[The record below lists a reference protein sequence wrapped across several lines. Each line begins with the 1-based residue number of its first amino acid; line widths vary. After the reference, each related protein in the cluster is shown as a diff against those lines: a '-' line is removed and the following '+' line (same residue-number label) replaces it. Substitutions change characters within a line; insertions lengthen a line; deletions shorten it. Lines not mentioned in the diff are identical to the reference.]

1 LTMSKKNKRQTQTSA
16 LKTEPQ
22 NQTGLPKSK
31 RNFVLALIGITLF
44 LAFGFWFFRSVLN
57 NKQKPRAVG
66 IVTGCTKSPSFV
78 SKLGFTN
85 QAALSTS
92 ANRIK
97 GLAVIEQGKQPY
109 QHESWKIAGNLA
121 PIQLDT
127 DGDIFVAP
135 APMINVLDNPF
146 TEQNTIHKV
155 DSNTQE
161 MKPFAKL
168 PITATATEQN
178 PYGILGLGYDCE
190 TSSLYASSVAG
201 STRTSEIGK
210 IYQIDPKN
218 GNVKSVLE
226 NIDAFGIGVFN
237 SAKGKRLYYGL
248 ARNPEVW
255 SIGLDENGG
264 FLSDAKRETSLESAG
279 TRGDD
284 KVRKIRFTSQNE
296 MNISGI
302 EFNFNLIAPTEKQET
317 VYRFKYDSAKDSWSV
332 INNR

>member
-1 LTMSKKNKRQTQTSA
+1 MSKKKTQIKSA
-16 LKTEPQ
+16 KVGTDVQ
-22 NQTGLPKSK
+22 INSPKSK
-31 RNFVLALIGITLF
+31 RNFVLALAGIAIF
-44 LAFGFWFFRSVLN
+44 LAFGYWFFLGVLN
-57 NKQKPRAVG
+57 NKTKPRAVG
-66 IVTGCTKSPSFV
+66 IVTGCTKSPAFV

-92 ANRIK
+92 ANRVK
-97 GLAVIEQGKQPY
+97 GLAIVEQGKPPY

-121 PIQLDT
+121 PIQLDKS
-127 DGDIFVAP
+127 GDIFVSP

-146 TEQNTIHKV
+146 AEQNTIHKV
-155 DSNTQE
+155 DTNTQE
-161 MKPFAKL
+161 MKPFTKL
-168 PITATATEQN
+168 ATTANATEQN

-201 STRTSEIGK
+201 STRTSEVGK
-210 IYQIDPKN
+210 IYQIDSTN
-218 GNVKSVLE
+218 GNVKSTLE

-255 SIGLDENGG
+255 SVGLDENGG
-264 FLSDAKRETSLESAG
+264 FSADAKREVSLESAG

-284 KVRKIRFTSQNE
+284 KARKIRFTPQNE
-296 MNISGI
+296 MIVSGI

-317 VYRFKYDSAKDSWSV
+317 IYRFSYDSAKDTFTFLQD
-332 INNR
+332 N

>member
-1 LTMSKKNKRQTQTSA
+1 MSKKKNR
-16 LKTEPQ
+16 Q
-22 NQTGLPKSK
+22 NQTNTPKVETAVQPVASKSK
-31 RNFVLALIGITLF
+31 RNFVIMLIGIAIF
-44 LAFGFWFFRSVLN
+44 LAVGFWFFRSVLN
-57 NKQKPRAVG
+57 NKTKVHPIG

-92 ANRIK
+92 EKKQK
-97 GLAVIEQGKQPY
+97 GLVIIEQGKQPY

-121 PIQLDT
+121 PIQLDK
-127 DGDIFVAP
+127 DGDVFVAP

-155 DSNTQE
+155 DSNTHE
-161 MKPFAKL
+161 MKSFAKL
-168 PITATATEQN
+168 PTTANATEQN
-178 PYGILGLGYDCE
+178 PYGILALGYDCE

-201 STRTSEIGK
+201 STRTSEAGK
-210 IYQIDPKN
+210 LYQIDSAN
-218 GNVKSVLE
+218 GGVKSVLD

-255 SIGLDENGG
+255 SIGLDDNGG
-264 FLSDAKRETSLESAG
+264 FLSDAKREISLESVG

-284 KVRKIRFTSQNE
+284 KARKIRFTPQNE
-296 MNISGI
+296 MIVSGI

-317 VYRFKYDSAKDSWSV
+317 IYRFHYDSTKDSWIAV
-332 INNR
+332 NN

>member
-1 LTMSKKNKRQTQTSA
+1 MAKKKTQVKSI
-16 LKTEPQ
+16 KTEPSIQ
-22 NQTGLPKSK
+22 PYDGKSK
-31 RNFVLALIGITLF
+31 RNFVLALIGIAIF
-44 LAFGFWFFRSVLN
+44 LAFGYLFFRGVLN
-57 NKQKPRAVG
+57 NKTKSRPVG

-97 GLAVIEQGKQPY
+97 GLVIIEQGKQSY

-121 PIQLDT
+121 PIQLDK
-127 DGDIFVAP
+127 DGDIFVSP
-135 APMINVLDNPF
+135 APMINVLENPF
-146 TEQNTIHKV
+146 AEQNTIHKI
-155 DSNTQE
+155 DSISQE

-168 PITATATEQN
+168 PTTANATEQN

-201 STRTSEIGK
+201 STRTSEVGK
-210 IYQIDPKN
+210 IYQIDSTN
-218 GNVKSVLE
+218 GNVKATLE

-255 SIGLDENGG
+255 SIGLDDNGG
-264 FLSDAKRETSLESAG
+264 FLSDTKREVSLEG
-279 TRGDD
+279 FGQRGDD
-284 KVRKIRFTSQNE
+284 KARKIRFTSQNE
-296 MNISGI
+296 MTVTGI

-317 VYRFKYDSAKDSWSV
+317 IYSFRYNLTQDTFSFLP
-332 INNR
+332 N

>member
-1 LTMSKKNKRQTQTSA
+1 MSKKKNRQNQTSA
-16 LKTEPQ
+16 LKTELQIQ
-22 NQTGLPKSK
+22 NESPKSK
-31 RNFVLALIGITLF
+31 RNFVLALIGIALF
-44 LAFGFWFFRSVLN
+44 LSFGFWFFRSVLN
-57 NKQKPRAVG
+57 NKTKVSQIG
-66 IVTGCTKSPSFV
+66 IVTGCTKSPIFV

-92 ANRIK
+92 EKTKK
-97 GLAVIEQGKQPY
+97 GLAIIEQGKQPY
-109 QHESWKIAGNLA
+109 QHESWKSAGSLA
-121 PIQLDT
+121 PIQLDK
-127 DGDIFVAP
+127 DGDVFVAP

-146 TEQNTIHKV
+146 AEQNTIHKV

-168 PITATATEQN
+168 PTTANATEQN
-178 PYGILGLGYDCE
+178 PYGILALGYDCE

-201 STRTSEIGK
+201 STRTSEVGK
-210 IYQIDPKN
+210 LYQIDSAN
-218 GNVKSVLE
+218 GGVKSVLD

-255 SIGLDENGG
+255 SIGLDDNGG
-264 FLSDAKRETSLESAG
+264 FLSDAKREISLESAG

-284 KVRKIRFTSQNE
+284 KARKIRFTPQNE
-296 MNISGI
+296 MIVSGI

-317 VYRFKYDSAKDSWSV
+317 IYRFRYNPTNDSWSLL
-332 INNR
+332 NNQ

>member
-1 LTMSKKNKRQTQTSA
+1 
-16 LKTEPQ
+16 
-22 NQTGLPKSK
+22 
-31 RNFVLALIGITLF
+31 VLALIGITLF

-66 IVTGCTKSPSFV
+66 IVTGCTKSPAFV

-92 ANRIK
+92 ERKQK
-97 GLAVIEQGKQPY
+97 GLAIIEQGKQPY
-109 QHESWKIAGNLA
+109 SHESWKIAGNLA
-121 PIQLDT
+121 PIQLDQ
-127 DGDIFVAP
+127 DGDVFVAP

-146 TEQNTIHKV
+146 AEQNTIHKV

-168 PITATATEQN
+168 PITVNATEQN

-201 STRTSEIGK
+201 STRILEAGK
-210 IYQIDPKN
+210 IYQIDSAN

-226 NIDAFGIGVFN
+226 NVDAFGIGVFN

-255 SIGLDENGG
+255 SIGLGDDGG
-264 FLSDAKRETSLESAG
+264 FLSDAKREISLESAG

-284 KVRKIRFTSQNE
+284 KARKIRFTSQNE
-296 MNISGI
+296 MNVSGI

-317 VYRFKYDSAKDSWSV
+317 VYRFRYDPSNDSWLLAS
-332 INNR
+332 N

>member
-1 LTMSKKNKRQTQTSA
+1 MSKKKRQQNQTFGT
-16 LKTEPQ
+16 KTEPPI
-22 NQTGLPKSK
+22 QTGTPKSK
-31 RNFVLALIGITLF
+31 RNFVLALIGIVIF
-44 LAFGFWFFRSVLN
+44 LALGFWFFRSVLN
-57 NKQKPRAVG
+57 NKTKSRQVG
-66 IVTGCTKSPSFV
+66 IVTGCTKSPAFV

-97 GLAVIEQGKQPY
+97 GLAIIEEGKQIY

-121 PIQLDT
+121 PIQLDR
-127 DGDIFVAP
+127 DGDVFVAP

-155 DSNTQE
+155 DSNSQE

-168 PITATATEQN
+168 STTANATEQN

-201 STRTSEIGK
+201 STRTSEVGK
-210 IYQIDPKN
+210 IAQIDSAN
-218 GNVKSVLE
+218 GTVKAVSD

-248 ARNPEVW
+248 ARNPEIW
-255 SIGLDENGG
+255 SIGLDDNGG
-264 FLSDAKRETSLESAG
+264 FLSDAKREVSLENAG

-284 KVRKIRFTSQNE
+284 KARKIRFTPQNE
-296 MNISGI
+296 MIASGI

-317 VYRFKYDSAKDSWSV
+317 IYRFKYDSAKDSWLATG
-332 INNR
+332 N

>member
-1 LTMSKKNKRQTQTSA
+1 MAKKKTQVKSI
-16 LKTEPQ
+16 KTEPSIQ
-22 NQTGLPKSK
+22 PYVGKSK
-31 RNFVLALIGITLF
+31 RNFVLALIGIAIF
-44 LAFGFWFFRSVLN
+44 LAFGYLFFRGVLN
-57 NKQKPRAVG
+57 NKTKSRPVG

-97 GLAVIEQGKQPY
+97 GLVIIEQGKQSY

-121 PIQLDT
+121 PIQLDK
-127 DGDIFVAP
+127 DGDIFVSP
-135 APMINVLDNPF
+135 APMINVLENPF
-146 TEQNTIHKV
+146 AEQNTIHKI
-155 DSNTQE
+155 DSISQE

-168 PITATATEQN
+168 PTTANATEQH

-201 STRTSEIGK
+201 STRTSEVGK
-210 IYQIDPKN
+210 IYQIDSTN
-218 GNVKSVLE
+218 GNVKATLE

-255 SIGLDENGG
+255 SIGLDDNGG
-264 FLSDAKRETSLESAG
+264 FLSDTKREVSLEG
-279 TRGDD
+279 FGQRGDD
-284 KVRKIRFTSQNE
+284 KARKIRFTSQNE
-296 MNISGI
+296 MTVTGI

-317 VYRFKYDSAKDSWSV
+317 IYSFRYNLTQDTFSFFP
-332 INNR
+332 N

>member
-1 LTMSKKNKRQTQTSA
+1 MSKKKTQIKTS
-16 LKTEPQ
+16 KIEKEIENTS
-22 NQTGLPKSK
+22 PKSK
-31 RNFVLALIGITLF
+31 RNFVLALIGIAIF
-44 LAFGFWFFRSVLN
+44 LAFGYWFFRGVLN
-57 NKQKPRAVG
+57 NKTKSRPVG

-97 GLAVIEQGKQPY
+97 GLVIIEQGKQPY

-121 PIQLDT
+121 PIQLDK
-127 DGDIFVAP
+127 DGDIFVSP

-146 TEQNTIHKV
+146 TEQNTIHKI
-155 DSNTQE
+155 DSNSQE

-168 PITATATEQN
+168 PTMANATEQN

-190 TSSLYASSVAG
+190 TSSLYASSVSG
-201 STRTSEIGK
+201 STRTSEVGK
-210 IYQIDPKN
+210 IYQIDSTN
-218 GNVKSVLE
+218 GNVKATLE

-255 SIGLDENGG
+255 SIGLDDNGG
-264 FLSDAKRETSLESAG
+264 FLSDSKREVSLEG
-279 TRGDD
+279 FGQRGDD
-284 KVRKIRFTSQNE
+284 KARKIRFTSQNE
-296 MNISGI
+296 MTVTGI

-317 VYRFKYDSAKDSWSV
+317 IYSFRYNLTQDTFSFLS
-332 INNR
+332 N